1 MDRLV
6 DEVDVLYLVTALQAQ
21 FHPTHDDRLAGAV
34 DLIEQLEETL
44 PGEFREH
51 LSDGIPDKAVAAC
64 DFHVSVVYVFVDMV
78 GPGQHADETRHLAQE
93 LPLPGLPRRGAAA
106 GQNPFGRLDDDGHHA
121 GRGSALVE
129 HRRVV
134 EVHPDL
140 LGLAATVE
148 RELLVLVGQRA
159 ATQPDLHDVVVEC
172 GDFRP
177 AIAHLGPK
185 DPGMPAAGEHR
196 IGVIVDHDAVGPP
209 QHHHRHCRVDQKA
222 GDGLEAGG
230 PLPNRTKRR
239 GRPVEGPNQAGQLS
253 GTLDKAGL
261 GRGATVVRHW
271 LIPRS

>member
-1 MDRLV
+1 
-6 DEVDVLYLVTALQAQ
+6 
-21 FHPTHDDRLAGAV
+21 
-34 DLIEQLEETL
+34 
-44 PGEFREH
+44 
-51 LSDGIPDKAVAAC
+51 
-64 DFHVSVVYVFVDMV
+64 MV
-78 GPGQHADETRHLAQE
+78 GSGQHADEARHLAQE
-93 LPLPGLPRRGAAA
+93 LALPVLPGRDAA
-106 GQNPFGRLDDDGHHA
+106 GGQDPFGRLDYDGHHP
-121 GRGSALVE
+121 GRGSAVVE
-129 HRRVV
+129 HGRVV

-140 LGLAATVE
+140 LGLAVAVE

-177 AIAHLGPK
+177 AIAHLGAE

-196 IGVIVDHDAVGPP
+196 IGVVVDHDAVGPP
-209 QHHHRHCRVDQKA
+209 QQHHRHCRVDQKA

-230 PLPNRTKRR
+230 PLTDRTERR

>member
-106 GQNPFGRLDDDGHHA
+106 GQNPSSRRRWPSRRPGFRSRRA
-121 GRGSALVE
+121 PASSRGSS
-129 HRRVV
+129 
-134 EVHPDL
+134 
-140 LGLAATVE
+140 
-148 RELLVLVGQRA
+148 
-159 ATQPDLHDVVVEC
+159 
-172 GDFRP
+172 RP
-177 AIAHLGPK
+177 ARP
-185 DPGMPAAGEHR
+185 
-196 IGVIVDHDAVGPP
+196 
-209 QHHHRHCRVDQKA
+209 CRY
-222 GDGLEAGG
+222 
-230 PLPNRTKRR
+230 
-239 GRPVEGPNQAGQLS
+239 GRA
-253 GTLDKAGL
+253 
-261 GRGATVVRHW
+261 
-271 LIPRS
+271 